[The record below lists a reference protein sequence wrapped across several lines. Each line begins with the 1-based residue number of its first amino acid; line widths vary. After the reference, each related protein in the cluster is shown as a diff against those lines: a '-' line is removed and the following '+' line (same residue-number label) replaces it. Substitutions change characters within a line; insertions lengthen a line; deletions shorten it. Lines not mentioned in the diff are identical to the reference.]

1 MKIRIEEVS
10 EHGEE
15 SRYYSIHISARDC
28 HIHLTSDTKPTVEW
42 SETKVLARETIREA
56 EEHG

>member
-15 SRYYSIHISARDC
+15 STYYTINISAKDC
-28 HIHLTSDTKPTVEW
+28 HITLLSDTKPTVEW

-56 EEHG
+56 EKQ